1 MISFPIMLCLYC
13 VEKIVQD
20 GLIMARGLSLK
31 LLEKV
36 GSNQGRRYWVSV
48 AGGGVTV
55 SQSFTPKV
63 FKYRENSGKL

>member
-36 GSNQGRRYWVSV
+36 GSNQGRRYWVCVCV
-48 AGGGVTV
+48 AVGGGRGDGVTKFHP
-55 SQSFTPKV
+55 QSF
-63 FKYRENSGKL
+63 

>member
-36 GSNQGRRYWVSV
+36 GSNQGRRYWVCVCV
-48 AGGGVTV
+48 AVGGG
-55 SQSFTPKV
+55 
-63 FKYRENSGKL
+63 EG